1 MFNPYT
7 KIIEQAHKEKKNNK
21 KLFDKLKKL
30 KPKDLD
36 YTINHLHDEAF
47 EEIDCLKCANCCK
60 TTGPLLLNKDID
72 RLAENKKMRP
82 ADFTQQY
89 IKIDEDGDYV
99 FKQIPCMFLGQDN
112 YCSVYNNR
120 PNACRKYP
128 HTQQN
133 KQIQKL
139 SITLK
144 NSLICPAVAV
154 VVRQLHGIY
163 GNEKQI

>member
-36 YTINHLHDEAF
+36 YTINQLHDEAF

-163 GNEKQI
+163 GNEKKI